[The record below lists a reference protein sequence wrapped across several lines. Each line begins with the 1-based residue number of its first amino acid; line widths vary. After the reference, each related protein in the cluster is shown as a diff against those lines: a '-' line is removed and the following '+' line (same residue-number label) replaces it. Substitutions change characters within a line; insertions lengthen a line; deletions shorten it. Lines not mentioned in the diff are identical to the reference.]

1 MNNILHNKLSGTLLV
16 LLMTLGLFASCNSKK
31 QMMEKPDNLINRITL
46 VNILAD
52 SYLIESTLQM
62 TPQDSIS
69 KEDLAQQYYKDLFDR
84 YHITNEQ
91 FESSVAYY
99 VSEEKSAEKLLNDAA
114 TLIVSKK
121 TEMLASEM
129 ED

>member
-1 MNNILHNKLSGTLLV
+1 MKMNKIKTISIALIAFLTCFS
-16 LLMTLGLFASCNSKK
+16 SCNSKK
-31 QMMEKPDNLINRITL
+31 QVMEKPDNLINRITL
-46 VNILAD
+46 VNILAE

-62 TPQDSIS
+62 SAPDSIG
-69 KEDLAQQYYKDLFDR
+69 KNDLARLYYKDLFDR

-99 VSEEKSAEKLLNDAA
+99 ISEEKSAEKLLNDAA

-121 TEMLASEM
+121 SEM
-129 ED
+129 AMQEE

>member
-1 MNNILHNKLSGTLLV
+1 MKKIVYKIVLPCIAALV
-16 LLMTLGLFASCNSKK
+16 VLAGCNSKK
-31 QMMEKPDNLINRITL
+31 QVMEKPDDLINRITL

-62 TPQDSIS
+62 TPQDSIG
-69 KEDLAQQYYKDLFDR
+69 KDELARRYYKDLFDR

-91 FESSVAYY
+91 FASSVAYY
-99 VSEEKSAEKLLNDAA
+99 VSEEKSAEKLLSDASA
-114 TLIVSKK
+114 LIVSKK
-121 TEMLASEM
+121 TELLASEM